1 MPSEIVLCSSYA
13 SEGVRIRLTIVP
25 SIDNVDITSSPFSP
39 DNVVSSSSSS
49 RVPAEG
55 VQIGCDGLDVSIR
68 LTIVPSIDNVDITSI
83 PLSPDN
89 VVSSSSSSRAPA
101 EGVSIRL
108 TIVPSIDNVD
118 TTSIP
123 LSPDNVVSSSSSSR
137 APVSRNVARWGRGP
151 WSCNN
156 NTSNPTSI
164 DSF

>member
-1 MPSEIVLCSSYA
+1 M
-13 SEGVRIRLTIVP
+13 TIVP

-89 VVSSSSSSRAPA
+89 VVSSSSSSRAP
-101 EGVSIRL
+101 
-108 TIVPSIDNVD
+108 
-118 TTSIP
+118 
-123 LSPDNVVSSSSSSR
+123 
-137 APVSRNVARWGRGP
+137 VSRNVARRSRGT
-151 WSCNN
+151 WSNN
-156 NTSNPTSI
+156 RSTESRRRTCSLDNISFKVVSDNTEGIVSDHSPGLLKLN
-164 DSF
+164 

>member
-89 VVSSSSSSRAPA
+89 V
-101 EGVSIRL
+101 E
-108 TIVPSIDNVD
+108 
-118 TTSIP
+118 
-123 LSPDNVVSSSSSSR
+123 SSSSSSR
-137 APVSRNVARWGRGP
+137 APVSRNVARRSRGP
-151 WSCNN
+151 WSCNNN

>member
-89 VVSSSSSSRAPA
+89 V
-101 EGVSIRL
+101 E
-108 TIVPSIDNVD
+108 
-118 TTSIP
+118 
-123 LSPDNVVSSSSSSR
+123 SSSSSSR
-137 APVSRNVARWGRGP
+137 APVSRNVARRSRRP
-151 WSCNN
+151 RSCNN